1 MNDSCNPT
9 AVTPPMREKPTT
21 GRNKPSKISQHQI
34 AVPRCAY
41 LVFLLPL
48 CMLPASCSHRSG
60 ISHEEL
66 RSIVRSSIAL
76 ASDADMSLDYLAEGR
91 STQSFANGHF
101 RYIAKQA
108 EQNVRKL
115 SDSRP
120 SPGIEQDFQ
129 DSQEE
134 VKALA
139 SELASISSQSTGAS
153 IIRAAKQHI
162 TEIRRSLI
170 KTSASL

>member
-1 MNDSCNPT
+1 
-9 AVTPPMREKPTT
+9 
-21 GRNKPSKISQHQI
+21 
-34 AVPRCAY
+34 
-41 LVFLLPL
+41 VFLLPL
-48 CMLPASCSHRSG
+48 FMVPASCSHRSG

-66 RSIVRSSIAL
+66 RSIVRSSISL
-76 ASDADMSLDYLAEGR
+76 ASETEMALDYLAEGR
-91 STQSFANGHF
+91 STRSFANGHF
-101 RYIAKQA
+101 RYIAKQV

-115 SDSRP
+115 SESRP

-139 SELASISSQSTGAS
+139 SELAAIFSESTGAS
-153 IIRAAKQHI
+153 KIGAAKQHI